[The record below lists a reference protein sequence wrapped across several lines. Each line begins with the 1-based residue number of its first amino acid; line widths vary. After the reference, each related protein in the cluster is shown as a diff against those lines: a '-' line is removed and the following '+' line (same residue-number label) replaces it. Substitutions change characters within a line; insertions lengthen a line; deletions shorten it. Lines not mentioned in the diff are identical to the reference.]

1 MIWVYQGEE
10 EDGRVESDGIGGI
23 GGIGAIGQIETVG
36 LGDRKRS
43 YQSEQIKLEVENA
56 IINIHDHNDPR
67 TNAFF
72 RTSL

>member
-1 MIWVYQGEE
+1 MGGWKVMAL
-10 EDGRVESDGIGGI
+10 VELMES
-23 GGIGAIGQIETVG
+23 VG
-36 LGDRKRS
+36 LGDRKRNTN
-43 YQSEQIKLEVENA
+43 QKIRTIKIEVENA

>member
-1 MIWVYQGEE
+1 MYQGEE
-10 EDGRVESDGIGGI
+10 EVGRVESDGIGGF
-23 GGIGAIGQIETVG
+23 GAIGQIETVG

-43 YQSEQIKLEVENA
+43 YQSEQIKLEIENA

-67 TNAFF
+67 TNAFL